1 MGKEISVLDDL
12 LLRSAAGGKSGVEIE
27 RLTGIPADQAV
38 VHIKALLSSRD
49 IWTEHEQ
56 RQLLL
61 QELQELKERLQANVN
76 YSNDLE
82 SASLLLKTLDTIGKR
97 LDSQKVDLDE
107 NMLKLSRFQEQV
119 LLRAMDSALNFAKKQ
134 LAEQYPEIPTHKL
147 DELVA
152 DGLQAAKYEIME
164 DENGESF

>member
-38 VHIKALLSSRD
+38 VHIKSLLSSRD

-97 LDSQKVDLDE
+97 LDAQKLDLDE

-119 LLRAMDSALNFAKKQ
+119 LLRAMDSALTFAKKQ
-134 LAEQYPEIPTHKL
+134 LAEQYPEIPTYKL

-164 DENGESF
+164 DENSTL

>member
-38 VHIKALLSSRD
+38 VHIKSLLSSRD

-61 QELQELKERLQANVN
+61 TELQELKETLQTNVLKHG
-76 YSNDLE
+76 DMD
-82 SASLLLKTLDTIGKR
+82 SASLLLKTLETIGKR
-97 LDSQKVDLDE
+97 LDSQKLDLDE
-107 NMLKLSRFQEQV
+107 NLIKLSRFQEKV
-119 LLRAMDSALNFAKKQ
+119 LLRAMDSALGFAKRQ
-134 LAEQYPEIPTHKL
+134 LSEQFPEIPVYKL

-152 DGLQAAKYEIME
+152 DGLQQAKYEIM
-164 DENGESF
+164 DEQQVD

>member
-38 VHIKALLSSRD
+38 VHIKSLLSSRD

-61 QELQELKERLQANVN
+61 TELQELKETLQTNVLKHG
-76 YSNDLE
+76 DMD
-82 SASLLLKTLDTIGKR
+82 SASLLLKTLETIGKR
-97 LDSQKVDLDE
+97 LDSQKLDLDE
-107 NMLKLSRFQEQV
+107 NLIKLSRFQEKV

-134 LAEQYPEIPTHKL
+134 LSEQFPEIPTYKL

-152 DGLQAAKYEIME
+152 DGLQQAKYEIME
-164 DENGESF
+164 DENGQQV

>member
-38 VHIKALLSSRD
+38 VHIKGLLASRD

-61 QELQELKERLQANVN
+61 TELTELKETLQTNVLKHG
-76 YSNDLE
+76 DMD
-82 SASLLLKTLDTIGKR
+82 SASLLLKTLETIGKR
-97 LDSQKVDLDE
+97 LDSQKLDLDE
-107 NMLKLSRFQEQV
+107 NLIKLSRFQEKV
-119 LLRAMDSALNFAKKQ
+119 LLRAMDSALTFAKRQ
-134 LAEQYPEIPTHKL
+134 LSEQFPEIPMYKL

-164 DENGESF
+164 DEQS

>member
-38 VHIKALLSSRD
+38 VHIKSLLSSRD

-61 QELQELKERLQANVN
+61 TELQELKETLQTNVLKHG
-76 YSNDLE
+76 DMD
-82 SASLLLKTLDTIGKR
+82 SASLLLKTLETIGKR
-97 LDSQKVDLDE
+97 LDSQKLDLDE
-107 NMLKLSRFQEQV
+107 NLIKLSRFQEKV
-119 LLRAMDSALNFAKKQ
+119 LLRAMDSALSFAKRQ
-134 LAEQYPEIPTHKL
+134 LAEQFPEIPVYKL

-152 DGLQAAKYEIME
+152 DGLQQAKYEIMD
-164 DENGESF
+164 DES

>member
-1 MGKEISVLDDL
+1 MAKEISVLDDL
-12 LLRSAAGGKSGVEIE
+12 LLRAAAGGKSGVEIE

-38 VHIKALLSSRD
+38 VHVKTLLSSRD

-61 QELQELKERLQANVN
+61 AELTELKESLQQSMKQNM
-76 YSNDLE
+76 DLD
-82 SASLLLKTLDTIGKR
+82 SARLLLKTLETIGKR
-97 LDSQKVDLDE
+97 FDAQKVDLDE
-107 NMLKLSRFQEQV
+107 NMIKLSRFQEQV
-119 LLRAMDSALNFAKKQ
+119 LLRAMDSALSFAKKQ
-134 LAEQYPEIPTHKL
+134 LAEQYPEIPTYKL

-164 DENGESF
+164 DENGESL

>member
-38 VHIKALLSSRD
+38 VHIKSLLSSRD

-61 QELQELKERLQANVN
+61 TELQELKETLQTNVLKHG
-76 YSNDLE
+76 DMD
-82 SASLLLKTLDTIGKR
+82 SASLLLKTLETIGKR
-97 LDSQKVDLDE
+97 LDSQKLDLDE
-107 NMLKLSRFQEQV
+107 NLIKLSRFQEKV
-119 LLRAMDSALNFAKKQ
+119 LLRAMDSALTFAKRQ
-134 LAEQYPEIPTHKL
+134 LSEQFPEIPTYKL

-152 DGLQAAKYEIME
+152 DGLQQAKYEIMD
-164 DENGESF
+164 DEYGQQV